1 MKRPGEVKALN
12 TEDLEP
18 IGEGGNSRVFR
29 LDGNKVVKVFHK
41 DFPRDMVYY
50 EYDRSC
56 EAYAAGV
63 NCAACYGM
71 VPGICFP

>member
-1 MKRPGEVKALN
+1 MNKPGEVKALD

-41 DFPRDMVYY
+41 GV
-50 EYDRSC
+50 SC
-56 EAYAAGV
+56 IPKAPIPHG
-63 NCAACYGM
+63 
-71 VPGICFP
+71 